1 MADPSASNS
10 GAADDGLDWLS
21 LIGDMLLVPGQSA
34 AESASQP
41 APESAAV
48 PVVADR
54 STVELPVPEL
64 PPAPASPAVAV
75 ATSEP
80 PLLAID
86 PLSTSSQPELSQPEL
101 SQPISTDSAV
111 VASVASTPA
120 ARSRRRT
127 NRTAPDPPSTAND
140 AWDQLQNLLVGDV
153 ASQLETRVDRLRSE
167 VTCLQEQ
174 VEPLDRLLQSPET
187 LVNFLSPVLSQE
199 IERQVRGAEQEIV
212 ESLET
217 VLAQALP
224 GEDVQLRKHIDQMRK
239 ILHEPDELTRVLAPS
254 LAHRLE
260 SFTDDLLQSADQGAG
275 DGVNILQ
282 RQIDYVQVMLRDP
295 DMLVELLS
303 PAIVSTTQKRVEDV
317 EREITSVVSPAVE
330 MLRSDFLARFST
342 LQHQVQQIHY
352 LLHDADSLVE
362 LLSPLIARLIER
374 RVVEAREEICQ
385 ALLPTIDRIILER
398 SLQDRQAMAEAIA
411 PVLDAAIIS
420 RMQEQPEA
428 LAQAIS
434 RAVAPE
440 TAAAMREQYRLDSM
454 SMVEALGPM
463 MGASIKQ
470 QIVVERDAMVDALYP
485 VIGNTIAKYMKD
497 AIESI
502 NEKVQNTLSVEGVS
516 RKLRARMQGV
526 SEAELILREA
536 MPYRV
541 RAVFLIHKASGLV
554 MSEAQF
560 SEQEPL
566 EGDML
571 AGMLTAIRS
580 FVSDC
585 IVQSESVSELH
596 EIQYNDSQIAM
607 EVAGYCYLAVIVQ
620 GEPSKAL
627 YRHLRSTLVRLVERY
642 DRPIQSFDGD
652 PSALPQAIHLAVA
665 ALVRQT
671 IGPQQQ
677 QARPAGFPWALAG
690 LITGLVL
697 AIALP
702 WTWFRYQAQRDRTL
716 MTAIETALSTS
727 PQLAVYD
734 LSVQLTGDRLSL
746 QGKVPYPWL
755 RFQAERTAMQTY
767 RATDPSRFQQAPPPN
782 NQIIAVQLPNDP
794 VLAAAE
800 VARVSETLNRNGN
813 RVGAS
818 YSIDSQAGGTATIAG
833 SVRSRAESS
842 AIASAFSQIPGIAR
856 VVNSLQIVIPSL
868 TVRLYFELGADRFV
882 DVDLAGKIEPI
893 REFLQRYPDLNLRVV
908 GHSLTTEPNGAGL
921 ALLRAQ
927 SVRSALV
934 SRGIQAQRLT
944 IGSQTGPP
952 PDVTRDDPDWMG
964 RCVRFEAI
972 AAP

>member
-1 MADPSASNS
+1 MSIAEPPVAEEPAPQLPPPPTPPAAPVAKPSPSITPSASKTN
-10 GAADDGLDWLS
+10 ADQ
-21 LIGDMLLVPGQSA
+21 QSMT
-34 AESASQP
+34 ES
-41 APESAAV
+41 
-48 PVVADR
+48 VVAAQL
-54 STVELPVPEL
+54 TPTP
-64 PPAPASPAVAV
+64 SP
-75 ATSEP
+75 SP
-80 PLLAID
+80 
-86 PLSTSSQPELSQPEL
+86 
-101 SQPISTDSAV
+101 
-111 VASVASTPA
+111 
-120 ARSRRRT
+120 RSRRRPD
-127 NRTAPDPPSTAND
+127 RTPPETPSND
-140 AWDQLQNLLVGDV
+140 AWGQLQNLLVGDM
-153 ASQLETRVDRLRSE
+153 ASQLETQVDRLRSE
-167 VTCLQEQ
+167 VTCLQEK

-187 LVNFLSPVLSQE
+187 LVNFLSPVLSRE
-199 IERQVRGAEQEIV
+199 IERQVRGAEKEIID
-212 ESLET
+212 SLET

-224 GEDVQLRKHIDQMRK
+224 GEDVQLQKHINQMRK
-239 ILHEPDELTRVLAPS
+239 ILHEPDELVRVLSPA
-254 LAHRLE
+254 LIDRLE
-260 SFTDDLLQSADQGAG
+260 SFTDDVLEPEATSNEEPTN
-275 DGVNILQ
+275 VLQ
-282 RQIDYVQVMLRDP
+282 RQIDYVQEMLRDP
-295 DMLVELLS
+295 DTWVELLS
-303 PAIVSTTQKRVEDV
+303 PAIVATTQQRVEDM
-317 EREITSVVSPAVE
+317 EREITSVVSPAMEGV
-330 MLRSDFLARFST
+330 RSDLLTRLAT
-342 LQHQVQQIHY
+342 LQHQIQQLHY
-352 LLHDADSLVE
+352 LLHDADALVE

-374 RVVEAREEICQ
+374 RVAEAREEICQ
-385 ALLPTIDRIILER
+385 ALLPTIDRIIYER

-434 RAVAPE
+434 RALAPE
-440 TAAAMREQYRLDSM
+440 TAAAMREQYRLDAV

-470 QIVVERDAMVDALYP
+470 QIAIERDAMVDALYP

-497 AIESI
+497 AIASI
-502 NEKVQNTLSVEGVS
+502 NEKVRNTFSVEGVS
-516 RKLRARMQGV
+516 RKLRARIQGV

-541 RAVFLIHKASGLV
+541 RAAFLIHKASGLV

-585 IVQSESVSELH
+585 IVQGENVSELH

-607 EVAGYCYLAVIVQ
+607 EVAGYCYLAAIVQ
-620 GEPSKAL
+620 GEPSKAF

-652 PSALPQAIHLAVA
+652 PSTLPQAIHLAVA

-671 IGPQQQ
+671 ISPQQQ
-677 QARPAGFPWALAG
+677 QSRPVGFPWALTG
-690 LITGLVL
+690 LITGIVL
-697 AIALP
+697 AIAVP
-702 WTWFRYQAQRDRTL
+702 WTWFQYQAQRDRTL
-716 MTAIETALSTS
+716 VSAIETALRTS

-734 LSVQLTGDRLSL
+734 LSVQLAGDQLSL

-755 RFQAERTAMQTY
+755 RFQAERTATQTY
-767 RATDPSRFQQAPPPN
+767 RATDPNRFQQAPPPN

-813 RVGAS
+813 RVSAS
-818 YSIDSQAGGTATIAG
+818 YSIDSQAGGTVTISG

-856 VVNSLQIVIPSL
+856 VVNALQIVIPSL
-868 TVRLYFELGADRFV
+868 TVRLYFESGADRFV

-908 GHSLTTEPNGAGL
+908 GHSLTTEPNGAAL

-944 IGSQTGPP
+944 IGSQVGPP
-952 PDVTRDDPDWMG
+952 PDVTREDPDWMG

>member
-1 MADPSASNS
+1 MVKSPIADLPPPPGSPATPAAPSSSAIAHNADVNPPTAELTPRSRAEPTAADP
-10 GAADDGLDWLS
+10 GTT
-21 LIGDMLLVPGQSA
+21 
-34 AESASQP
+34 ETTRP
-41 APESAAV
+41 APS
-48 PVVADR
+48 
-54 STVELPVPEL
+54 
-64 PPAPASPAVAV
+64 APAS
-75 ATSEP
+75 
-80 PLLAID
+80 
-86 PLSTSSQPELSQPEL
+86 SSS
-101 SQPISTDSAV
+101 S
-111 VASVASTPA
+111 
-120 ARSRRRT
+120 RSRRRP
-127 NRTAPDPPSTAND
+127 NRTPAESPPDAND

-199 IERQVRGAEQEIV
+199 IERQVRGAEKEIV
-212 ESLET
+212 DSLET

-224 GEDVQLRKHIDQMRK
+224 GEDVQLQKHIDQMRK
-239 ILHEPDELTRVLAPS
+239 ILHEPDELTRVLAPA
-254 LAHRLE
+254 LADRLE
-260 SFTDDLLQSADQGAG
+260 SFTDDLLQSSEEGATDTG
-275 DGVNILQ
+275 NILQ
-282 RQIDYVQVMLRDP
+282 QQIDYVQVMLRDP
-295 DMLVELLS
+295 DTLVELLS
-303 PAIVSTTQKRVEDV
+303 PSIVATTQQRVEDV
-317 EREITSVVSPAVE
+317 EREITSVVSPAVDV
-330 MLRSDFLARFST
+330 LRSDLMTRLST
-342 LQHQVQQIHY
+342 LQDQIQQLTY

-385 ALLPTIDRIILER
+385 ALLPTIDRIIYER

-420 RMQEQPEA
+420 RMQAQPEA

-470 QIVVERDAMVDALYP
+470 QIALERDAMVDALYP

-607 EVAGYCYLAVIVQ
+607 EVAGYCYLAAIVQ
-620 GEPSKAL
+620 GEPSKAF

-652 PSALPQAIHLAVA
+652 PSALPQAIHMAVA

-677 QARPAGFPWALAG
+677 SRRAGFPWALIG
-690 LITGLVL
+690 LVTGIVL
-697 AIALP
+697 AIAVP
-702 WTWFRYQAQRDRTL
+702 WTWFQYQTQRDRTL
-716 MTAIETALSTS
+716 MSAIETALRTS

-734 LSVQLTGDRLSL
+734 LSVQLVGDRLAL

-755 RFQAERTAMQTY
+755 RFQAERTAMQAY
-767 RATDPSRFQQAPPPN
+767 RATDPNRFQQAPPPN

-800 VARVSETLNRNGN
+800 VARVAATLNRNGN
-813 RVGAS
+813 RVSAS
-818 YSIDSQAGGTATIAG
+818 YSIDSQAGGTVTISG

-856 VVNSLQIVIPSL
+856 VVNTLQIVIPSL

-944 IGSQTGPP
+944 IGSQAGPP